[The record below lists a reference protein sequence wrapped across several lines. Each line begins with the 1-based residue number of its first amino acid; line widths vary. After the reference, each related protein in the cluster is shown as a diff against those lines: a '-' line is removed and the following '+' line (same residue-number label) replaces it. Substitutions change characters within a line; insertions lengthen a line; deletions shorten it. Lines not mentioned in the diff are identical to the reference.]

1 MYKSSAE
8 SWCQCECECVALLC
22 WHSIEIQFVGIIVFE
37 NRNKIA
43 RWNGC
48 LISILYNFH
57 CAIFFFCSLVIYT
70 ASLLAIQRIMSV
82 RIVTLIG
89 PVSLFFCLRLLSS
102 SPSFRWFCKM
112 FVCRFKQK
120 TIHLRFIRFHE
131 RELLLVHTGFC
142 SAIII
147 AGWHCCF
154 E

>member
-1 MYKSSAE
+1 MSMRMRMRRAVVLAFDRNTICGNNRFRKQE
-8 SWCQCECECVALLC
+8 QNCQMKRMSYLSL
-22 WHSIEIQFVGIIVFE
+22 IQFSLCHI
-37 NRNKIA
+37 
-43 RWNGC
+43 
-48 LISILYNFH
+48 
-57 CAIFFFCSLVIYT
+57 FFCSLVIYT

-89 PVSLFFCLRLLSS
+89 PVSLFFCLHLLSS

-131 RELLLVHTGFC
+131 RELLSVHTGFC
-142 SAIII
+142 LAIII

-154 E
+154 K